1 VADEL
6 AGVEGNARLTALVGA
21 VLLFAFAIE
30 GVTILDV
37 RGMFA
42 LHIFV
47 GLFVVPVVCLKL
59 TTTGYRFL
67 HYYRGTEAYR
77 RKGPPHP
84 VLRITAPLLILATV
98 STLTTG
104 IVSLGVGPRNADTW
118 VTIHQGSVIAWVATM
133 TIHVLGHALETWRLT
148 AAEVR
153 AKPPEP
159 RRGVRMML
167 VCVSLVV
174 GLAVGVLS
182 LSWGGDWKN
191 RSDHRRDGA
200 PTEPLVTAQ

>member
-1 VADEL
+1 
-6 AGVEGNARLTALVGA
+6 
-21 VLLFAFAIE
+21 
-30 GVTILDV
+30 
-37 RGMFA
+37 
-42 LHIFV
+42 
-47 GLFVVPVVCLKL
+47 
-59 TTTGYRFL
+59 
-67 HYYRGTEAYR
+67 
-77 RKGPPHP
+77 
-84 VLRITAPLLILATV
+84 
-98 STLTTG
+98 
-104 IVSLGVGPRNADTW
+104 
-118 VTIHQGSVIAWVATM
+118 M

-200 PTEPLVTAQ
+200 PAEPLVTAQ

>member
-1 VADEL
+1 VTDEL
-6 AGVEGNARLTALVGA
+6 DGVEGNARLTGVVGA
-21 VLLFAFAIE
+21 LLLVAFAIE

-47 GLFVVPVVCLKL
+47 GLFAVPVVCLKL
-59 TTTGYRFL
+59 GTTGYRFL

-77 RKGPPHP
+77 KKGPPHP
-84 VLRITAPLLILATV
+84 VLRITAPLLILATM

-104 IVSLGVGPRNADTW
+104 IVSLAVGPRNADTW
-118 VTIHQGSVIAWVATM
+118 VTLHQGSVIAWIATM

-148 AAEVR
+148 SAEVR
-153 AKPPEP
+153 AKPRVP
-159 RRGVRMML
+159 RRGVRTML
-167 VCVSLVV
+167 VLVSLAI

-182 LSWGGDWKN
+182 LSWGNDWKN

-200 PTEPLVTAQ
+200 PAEQSVAAR